1 MVDGSSRR
9 TAAEIYVV
17 VVGETSRRAN
27 WSLFGYSRGTT
38 PRLDAMRS
46 DLIPFN
52 RVTSNATN
60 TILSVPLALTRAA
73 PATRGVAHAEK
84 SIITLLRQAGF
95 ATYWISNQARSD
107 ALFNPISQIAL
118 EADHV
123 SFPEDMPP
131 SDSGD
136 GFVSNLLFS
145 LDSFVVR
152 FLI

>member
-9 TAAEIYVV
+9 TAAEIYVI

-46 DLIPFN
+46 DLILFN
-52 RVTSNATN
+52 RATSNATN

-73 PATRGVAHAEK
+73 PGTRGVAHSEK
-84 SIITLLRQAGF
+84 SIITLLKQAGF

-107 ALFNPISQIAL
+107 ALENPISQIAR
-118 EADHV
+118 EEHQV
-123 SFPEDMPP
+123 SFPTDMH
-131 SDSGD
+131 
-136 GFVSNLLFS
+136 
-145 LDSFVVR
+145 
-152 FLI
+152 